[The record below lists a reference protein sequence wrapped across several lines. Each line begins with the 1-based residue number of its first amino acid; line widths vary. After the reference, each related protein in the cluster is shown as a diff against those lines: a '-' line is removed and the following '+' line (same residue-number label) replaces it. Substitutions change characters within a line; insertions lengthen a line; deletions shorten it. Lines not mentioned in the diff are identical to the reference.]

1 MAKGSEV
8 ASRAFLKVT
17 NKWSWWQNWVCLL
30 WTKRSTVPASFV
42 LWLEAGLSAT
52 NTHVALDWR
61 LKVTHAQ
68 MVVFPSQPIIQSV
81 KQSNSPENKHSLGVF
96 PPVLH
101 KQLCISGV
109 EQAPYVRFLSRL
121 WKYRAEE
128 NCEGFYTTKGMI
140 DSKCKRGFSEADLWW
155 PKHKTGP
162 MHKTKEKHW
171 IASGDV
177 EMQTVVW
184 SQETSC
190 KYIISLGCEY
200 LPFYSSGTG
209 RSFWSCFFSWR
220 V

>member
-101 KQLCISGV
+101 KHCSYAYQESNKLRMCGFFPVFGNIEQKRTVRVFTQL
-109 EQAPYVRFLSRL
+109 
-121 WKYRAEE
+121 
-128 NCEGFYTTKGMI
+128 
-140 DSKCKRGFSEADLWW
+140 
-155 PKHKTGP
+155 
-162 MHKTKEKHW
+162 KEW
-171 IASGDV
+171 LILNASGGFQRQIYDGPNTKRVQCIKQKKSTELQV
-177 EMQTVVW
+177 EMLRCRRLFGV
-184 SQETSC
+184 
-190 KYIISLGCEY
+190 KKHLANI
-200 LPFYSSGTG
+200 
-209 RSFWSCFFSWR
+209 
-220 V
+220 

>member
-17 NKWSWWQNWVCLL
+17 NKCSWWQNRVCLL
-30 WTKRSTVPASFV
+30 WTKRSTVPDSFV

-81 KQSNSPENKHSLGVF
+81 KQSNSPENKHRVF

-101 KQLCISGV
+101 KHCSYAYQELNKLRMCRFFPVFGNIEQKRTVRVFTQLKEWLILNASG
-109 EQAPYVRFLSRL
+109 
-121 WKYRAEE
+121 
-128 NCEGFYTTKGMI
+128 
-140 DSKCKRGFSEADLWW
+140 GFSEADLWW
-155 PKHKTGP
+155 PKHKMGP

-171 IASGDV
+171 IASGDF

-190 KYIISLGCEY
+190 KYIISLACEF
-200 LPFYSSGTG
+200 LPFYSSGT
-209 RSFWSCFFSWR
+209 
-220 V
+220 VLL